1 MENDNQ
7 ETYSQ
12 NKNSWVEENVENI
25 KDEEQRDQ
33 LLDKELAS
41 LIEERDAILNG
52 TSEDYLCQLAPLENE
67 RKRKLERAMDFY
79 QLQLQY
85 AGQLYRLAK
94 KEAYDSFQALKAEQR
109 DYMWR
114 IKLEREI
121 TLRLLRLSIPL
132 RDQNGQV
139 VVGNFGMEGFVNLI
153 YRNRSFDKSYSYP
166 KKRRKLQFIRE
177 QLKPDETNYDLEMII
192 RGLEELQQIASSQP
206 VSTKSATQD

>member
-1 MENDNQ
+1 METDNQ

-12 NKNSWVEENVENI
+12 SKTSWVEENVENI
-25 KDEEQRDQ
+25 KDEEQREQ

-52 TSEDYLCQLAPLENE
+52 TSQEYLCQLAPLENE
-67 RKRKLERAMDFY
+67 RKRKLERAMNFY

-85 AGQLYRLAK
+85 AEQLYELAK

-109 DYMWR
+109 EYMWR

-132 RDQNGQV
+132 RDHNGQV

-166 KKRRKLQFIRE
+166 KRRKLPFIRE

-206 VSTKSATQD
+206 VSTKTTIQD

>member
-85 AGQLYRLAK
+85 AGQLYELAK

-166 KKRRKLQFIRE
+166 KRRKLQFIRE